1 MNTWVFL
8 RHGESTAN
16 RARQLSGW
24 EDVALTALGRSQAR
38 DAGRALW
45 AEGLCFD
52 RVLSSDLVRAHDTAT
67 LALEAY
73 VAHGGGPP
81 PPIELDGRLRERNMG
96 RYQGASYDAM
106 REAGIMAR
114 MITWAQRPPGGES
127 HADLARRVVGALAA
141 HEAAGVSGSVLFV
154 AHGGV
159 IRTLLGLLDGE
170 PRAEIGKTHVANATP
185 LRRAVGDGAWQALF
199 AELEPEG

>member
-24 EDVALTALGRSQAR
+24 EDVALTALGRAQAR

-81 PPIELDGRLRERNMG
+81 PPRFSISWQVASSFERV
-96 RYQGASYDAM
+96 RPSAAI
-106 REAGIMAR
+106 RAPWFAR
-114 MITWAQRPPGGES
+114 
-127 HADLARRVVGALAA
+127 
-141 HEAAGVSGSVLFV
+141 
-154 AHGGV
+154 
-159 IRTLLGLLDGE
+159 
-170 PRAEIGKTHVANATP
+170 ANAMPWPTP
-185 LRRAVGDGAWQALF
+185 CPAPVTTATLSSTGWS
-199 AELEPEG
+199 